1 MTKDVFIFVTGIPA
15 ITVTDHRMH
24 PELRILALIDEVRAH
39 GRGNDIGDQR
49 FSLGQVGGKVHLLPS
64 VLLLDLLHA
73 GEAEVLPD
81 ALPFH
86 KIDHAVYVKS
96 EVLLGPE

>member
-1 MTKDVFIFVTGIPA
+1 MTKNVLIFVTGIPT

-24 PELRILALIDEVRAH
+24 PKLRILALIDEVCAH
-39 GRGNDIGDQR
+39 GRGNDIGDQW

-64 VLLLDLLHA
+64 ILLFDLFHA
-73 GEAEVLPD
+73 GEAEVLAD

-86 KIDHAVYVKS
+86 KIDHAV
-96 EVLLGPE
+96 

>member
-1 MTKDVFIFVTGIPA
+1 MTKDILILVTGIPTIA
-15 ITVTDHRMH
+15 VTDDRMH
-24 PELRILALIDEVRAH
+24 PKLRILALINQVCAH
-39 GRGNDIGDQR
+39 GRGNDISHQW

-73 GEAEVLPD
+73 GEAEVLSD

-86 KIDHAVYVKS
+86 KIDHAV
-96 EVLLGPE
+96 